1 MSKYTDYL
9 RKLYYT
15 PGNPGAVGGPEKLY
29 QAVKQDEKYKIGRIR
44 IRQFLN
50 NEDPYSLMK
59 PIRRSFPRSNV
70 VVDTIDSMWDGDLAD
85 VTNISS
91 QNDGYKFLLVLI
103 DIFSRFLFIV
113 PLKNKQHQNITDAL
127 KSVFK
132 TGRKPRALRTDKGS
146 EFKKPLGKGI
156 FEKRRCSYHIH
167 PKRN

>member
-1 MSKYTDYL
+1 MN
-9 RKLYYT
+9 KLVSCIQDVKVYRLFEKTLLYSR
-15 PGNPGAVGGPEKLY
+15 NPGAFGGPEKLY
-29 QAVKQDEKYKIGRIR
+29 QAVKQDGKYKIGRIR

-70 VVDTIDSMWDGDLAD
+70 VVNTIDSMWDGDLAD

-113 PLKNKQHQNITDAL
+113 PLKK
-127 KSVFK
+127 
-132 TGRKPRALRTDKGS
+132 
-146 EFKKPLGKGI
+146 
-156 FEKRRCSYHIH
+156 
-167 PKRN
+167 